1 MHVKFSL
8 NRRQCSTEHISCNRF
23 QNFEQFLKEVQ
34 LYATKAKFSRKS
46 VFTVRWQGGDGLL
59 ACRELCTFS
68 PFNNR
73 ECGTT
78 SLWASLAC
86 VVVGLSGQLREKQ
99 SSCIQQAKL
108 LKTMKSVH
116 LRHYLCFAYFIFWS
130 LKLFHVS
137 PIRDNLRCCS
147 RHYFGP
153 HNNTRKHV
161 WSVKTSLHPIQA
173 KTCMQTCTLVGPEM
187 MLYAARSD
195 RTAGARC
202 HLHLHTA
209 PCTRCI

>member
-1 MHVKFSL
+1 MP
-8 NRRQCSTEHISCNRF
+8 RRRNSAGRARSQSAGRAEMACWPAGSYARFLLLTTENV
-23 QNFEQFLKEVQ
+23 VQ
-34 LYATKAKFSRKS
+34 P
-46 VFTVRWQGGDGLL
+46 V
-59 ACRELCTFS
+59 
-68 PFNNR
+68 
-73 ECGTT
+73 CGPVVPQTG
-78 SLWASLAC
+78 C

>member
-46 VFTVRWQGGDGLL
+46 AFTVRWQGGDGLL

-78 SLWASLAC
+78 GLWASLAC

-99 SSCIQQAKL
+99 SSCIQQWK
-108 LKTMKSVH
+108 
-116 LRHYLCFAYFIFWS
+116 
-130 LKLFHVS
+130 VS
-137 PIRDNLRCCS
+137 IWDTIC
-147 RHYFGP
+147 
-153 HNNTRKHV
+153 
-161 WSVKTSLHPIQA
+161 A
-173 KTCMQTCTLVGPEM
+173 
-187 MLYAARSD
+187 
-195 RTAGARC
+195 
-202 HLHLHTA
+202 LHTLFFDLWSYFMFLPFA
-209 PCTRCI
+209 ITSAVARATILAHTTTHGSTCGP